1 MSKDVIMPKLGAEM
15 TAGRIV
21 EWKKK
26 EGEWVEEKEVVV
38 VVETDKITYE
48 IESPGAGYLHILIS
62 VDEEVPVAVAIG
74 ILCESQEELQSLM
87 VKEKAEGL
95 IKPKTESPS
104 PDQLVAAI
112 STSSISPSIKHSR
125 REIRISPLARK
136 LSREYDVDLEIIQ
149 GTGPGGRI
157 IKRDILRAVQDR
169 KVTTPPTVQKKEIVP
184 PPSSEKM
191 IKEIIPLRGVRKV
204 IADRLYGS
212 LQQMAQFSDMGEIDV
227 TEAIKFR
234 QKLLEQEGFIGAP
247 ISLNDILIKI
257 VAVILRDMPIMNSS
271 IHGEEIHIWNQ
282 INIGMAVSLDEGLI
296 VPVIHEA
303 DKKTI
308 LEIHYLLKDL
318 IDRTRNHKLNADD
331 VSGGTFTIS
340 NFGSYGTM
348 YGTPIINPPQ
358 VALLGIGLIRQVA
371 MVINDQIVAG
381 WSMAYSLTMNH
392 QVIDG
397 AVGSQFINRMRKV
410 LANPSLL
417 CAV

>member
-26 EGEWVEEKEVVV
+26 EREWVEEKEVVV

-48 IESPGAGYLHILIS
+48 IESPGTGYLHILIG
-62 VDEEVPVAVAIG
+62 VDEEVPVSVAIG
-74 ILCESQEELQSLM
+74 ILSESKEEYQSLI

-95 IKPKTESPS
+95 IKPKPEMLSPE
-104 PDQLVAAI
+104 QLAATV
-112 STSSISPSIKHSR
+112 STPSISSSIKHSQQGS
-125 REIRISPLARK
+125 RISPLARK
-136 LSREYDVDLEIIQ
+136 LAREYDVDVGTVQ
-149 GTGPGGRI
+149 GSGPSGRI
-157 IKRDILRAVQDR
+157 IKRDILRAVEGRQ
-169 KVTTPPTVQKKEIVP
+169 VTTPPRIREKEIVSP
-184 PPSSEKM
+184 SSSEKM
-191 IKEIIPLRGVRKV
+191 IKEIIPLRGIRKT

-227 TEAIKFR
+227 TETIRFR
-234 QKLLEQEGFIGAP
+234 KKLLEQEGFIGAP
-247 ISLNDILIKI
+247 ISLNDILIKV
-257 VAVILRDMPIMNSS
+257 VATILREMPIMNSS
-271 IHGEEIHIWNQ
+271 ILGEEIHLWNQ

-308 LEIHYLLKDL
+308 LEIHYLLEDL
-318 IDRTRNHKLNADD
+318 IGRARNHRINAND
-331 VSGGTFTIS
+331 VKEGTFTIS

-371 MVINDQIVAG
+371 MVVNDQIIVG
-381 WSMAYSLTMNH
+381 WSMSYSLTMNH

-397 AVGSQFINRMRKV
+397 AVGSQFVNRMRKF

>member
-15 TAGRIV
+15 TVGRIV

-62 VDEEVPVAVAIG
+62 VDQEVPVAVAIG
-74 ILCESQEELQSLM
+74 ILCESKEELQSLM
-87 VKEKAEGL
+87 AKEKAGDL
-95 IKPKTESPS
+95 IKPKTESPPPEESTATLLIGSVS
-104 PDQLVAAI
+104 P
-112 STSSISPSIKHSR
+112 PIKQPR
-125 REIRISPLARK
+125 QERRISPLARK
-136 LSREYDVDLEIIQ
+136 LAREYDVDIETVQ
-149 GTGPGGRI
+149 GSGPGRRI
-157 IKRDILRAVQDR
+157 VKRDILQAVQDR
-169 KVTTPPTVQKKEIVP
+169 KVTTPPTIRGKEIVS
-184 PPSSEKM
+184 PPSSKKM
-191 IKEIIPLRGVRKV
+191 IKEIIPLRGIRKA

-227 TEAIKFR
+227 TETIKFR
-234 QKLLEQEGFIGAP
+234 QKLLEQEDLIGVR
-247 ISLNDILIKI
+247 ISLNDILIKV
-257 VAVILRDMPIMNSS
+257 VAIILREMPIMNSS
-271 IHGEEIHIWNQ
+271 IHGEEIHIWDQ

-308 LEIHYLLKDL
+308 LEIHHLLEGL
-318 IDRTRNHKLNADD
+318 INRARNHKLNPDD
-331 VSGGTFTIS
+331 VARGTFTIS

-371 MVINDQIVAG
+371 MVLNDQIVAG

-397 AVGSQFINRMRKV
+397 AIGSQFINRMRKF

-417 CAV
+417 CTM

>member
-1 MSKDVIMPKLGAEM
+1 MLKDVIMPQLGAEM
-15 TAGRIV
+15 TAGRIA

-38 VVETDKITYE
+38 IVETDKITYE
-48 IESPGAGYLHILIS
+48 IESPGAGYLHILIG

-74 ILCESQEELQSLM
+74 ILCESKEELKSLIA
-87 VKEKAEGL
+87 KERAEGL
-95 IKPKTESPS
+95 IKPKTETPS
-104 PDQLVAAI
+104 PEQLAATT
-112 STSSISPSIKHSR
+112 STP
-125 REIRISPLARK
+125 RISPLARK
-136 LSREYDVDLEIIQ
+136 LAREYHVDLETVQ
-149 GTGPGGRI
+149 GSGPNGRI
-157 IKRDILRAVQDR
+157 IKRDILRSIEGR
-169 KVTTPPTVQKKEIVP
+169 KVTTSPRIREKEIVSFS
-184 PPSSEKM
+184 SSEKM
-191 IKEIIPLRGVRKV
+191 IKEIIPLRGIRKV

-227 TEAIKFR
+227 TETIKFR
-234 QKLLEQEGFIGAP
+234 QKLLEQEGFIGAA
-247 ISLNDILIKI
+247 ISLNDILIKV
-257 VAVILRDMPIMNSS
+257 VATILREMPIMNSS
-271 IHGEEIHIWNQ
+271 ILGEEIHLWNQ

-308 LEIHYLLKDL
+308 LEIHRLLEDL
-318 IDRTRNHKLNADD
+318 IDRARNHRINADD
-331 VSGGTFTIS
+331 VKGGTFTIS

-371 MVINDQIVAG
+371 IVINDQIVVG
-381 WSMAYSLTMNH
+381 WSMSYSLTMNH

-397 AVGSQFINRMRKV
+397 AVGSQFINRMRKF
-410 LANPSLL
+410 LANPSVL

>member
-1 MSKDVIMPKLGAEM
+1 MLKDVIMPQLGAEM
-15 TAGRIV
+15 TAGRIA

-38 VVETDKITYE
+38 IVETDKITYE
-48 IESPGAGYLHILIS
+48 IESPGAGYLHILIG

-74 ILCESQEELQSLM
+74 ILCESKEELKSLIA
-87 VKEKAEGL
+87 KERAEGL
-95 IKPKTESPS
+95 IKPKTETPS
-104 PDQLVAAI
+104 PEQLAATT
-112 STSSISPSIKHSR
+112 STP
-125 REIRISPLARK
+125 RISPLARK
-136 LSREYDVDLEIIQ
+136 LAREYHVDLETVQ
-149 GTGPGGRI
+149 GSGPNGRI
-157 IKRDILRAVQDR
+157 IKRDILRSIEGR
-169 KVTTPPTVQKKEIVP
+169 KVTTSPRIREKEIVSFS
-184 PPSSEKM
+184 SSEKM
-191 IKEIIPLRGVRKV
+191 IKEIIPLRGIRKV

-227 TEAIKFR
+227 TETIKFR
-234 QKLLEQEGFIGAP
+234 QKLLEQEGFIGAA
-247 ISLNDILIKI
+247 ISLNDILIKV
-257 VAVILRDMPIMNSS
+257 VATILKQMPIMNSS
-271 IHGEEIHIWNQ
+271 ILDEEIHVWNQ

-308 LEIHYLLKDL
+308 LEIHRLLEDL
-318 IDRTRNHKLNADD
+318 IDRARNHRINADD
-331 VSGGTFTIS
+331 VKGGTFTIS

-371 MVINDQIVAG
+371 IVINDQIVVG
-381 WSMAYSLTMNH
+381 WSMSYSLTMNH

-397 AVGSQFINRMRKV
+397 AVGSQFINRMRKF
-410 LANPSLL
+410 LANPSVL